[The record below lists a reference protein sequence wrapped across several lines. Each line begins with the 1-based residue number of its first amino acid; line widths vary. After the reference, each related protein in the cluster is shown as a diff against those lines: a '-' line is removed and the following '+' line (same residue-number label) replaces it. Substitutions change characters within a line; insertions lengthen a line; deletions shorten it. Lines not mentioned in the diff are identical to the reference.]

1 MAKKNGRKKSRE
13 IKSGKNLPEKISG
26 TLWAENLPANLFED
40 KNPEKESRNS
50 AGLTPEEY
58 LQLFRTASVLARKHG
73 QCRMWQYM
81 GVLVQSCLEQKEQ
94 HAGQAAVKG
103 TV

>member
-1 MAKKNGRKKSRE
+1 MAKKNGRKKFRE
-13 IKSGKNLPEKISG
+13 IKSGKNLPEKISEK
-26 TLWAENLPANLFED
+26 LWAENLPANLFED

-50 AGLTPEEY
+50 AGLTTEEY
-58 LQLFRTASVLARKHG
+58 LQLFRTASILAAKHG
-73 QCRMWQYM
+73 QCRMWQFM
-81 GVLVQSCLEQKEQ
+81 GALVQSCLEQKEQ